1 MLLKTSHGGF
11 VVVEERKN
19 ENPKPGKATQFRW
32 NLSTSRV
39 GEFNRRELF
48 CIAQPAPE
56 IKTHISFLYTVVN
69 PIMIPCSKRQ

>member
-1 MLLKTSHGGF
+1 MLLKSSRGGF
-11 VVVEERKN
+11 VVVEERKKKN
-19 ENPKPGKATQFRW
+19 QPKIGKEMWFRW
-32 NLSTSRV
+32 NVSTARV

-48 CIAQPAPE
+48 QPVPE